1 MKKIKKGLFC
11 KIEIYK
17 LERYKDGEGWRGLKW
32 IIIYEWVFFLFKY
45 IFYIYIYLWLSLVRV
60 GKEMYVFMVIGKIYK
75 KLNILNKEYNIS

>member
-1 MKKIKKGLFC
+1 MKKIIKGLFC

-32 IIIYEWVFFLFKY
+32 IIISNEYFFYLN
-45 IFYIYIYLWLSLVRV
+45 IFFIYNIYLWLSLVRV